1 MHWYEKL
8 NQYFPIEEMKSQEHM
23 ETLLRERADV
33 YHKDEGP
40 HHVMMYVEAED
51 FVFIDYV
58 FVSSEARGQ
67 GIGRKLLD
75 KLKAKGKPIIL
86 EVEPL
91 DYEDSDTVK
100 RRRFYDRED
109 FRQAERVG
117 YRRRSLATDRVNELE
132 ILYWTPGESY
142 ADVDGEEVVFDAMRH
157 TYEHIHTFRDV
168 EFYGKAYQPVHEVL
182 TLDRLPAPS
191 GDGASVEVMAEAA

>member
-8 NQYFPIEEMKSQEHM
+8 NQYFPIEEMKSREHM

-40 HHVMMYVEAED
+40 HHVLMYVEAHD

-58 FVSSEARGQ
+58 FVSAEARGQ

-91 DYEDSDTVK
+91 DYDDSDTVK
-100 RRRFYDRED
+100 RRRFYDREG
-109 FRQAERVG
+109 FRHAERVG
-117 YRRRSLATDRVNELE
+117 YRRRSLATGRENELE
-132 ILYWTPGESY
+132 ILYWTPGEGY
-142 ADVDGEEVVFDAMRH
+142 EDVDGEEVVFDAMRR
-157 TYEHIHTFRDV
+157 TYEHIHTFRDE
-168 EFYGKAYQPVHEVL
+168 EFYGESYQPVEEVL
-182 TLDRLPAPS
+182 KISKP
-191 GDGASVEVMAEAA
+191 EEE

>member
-23 ETLLRERADV
+23 ETLLRERGDV
-33 YHKDEGP
+33 YRKDEGP

-67 GIGRKLLD
+67 GIGRDLLN
-75 KLKAKGKPIIL
+75 KLKEKGKPILL

-91 DYEDSDTVK
+91 DYEDSDTEK
-100 RRRFYDRED
+100 RRRFYSREG
-109 FRQAERVG
+109 FLHAERVG

-132 ILYWTPGESY
+132 ILYWTPG
-142 ADVDGEEVVFDAMRH
+142 DHGEYEIFDAMRR
-157 TYEHIHTFRDV
+157 TYEDIHTFRDV
-168 EFYGKAYQPVHEVL
+168 EFYGKPYQPVHEVL
-182 TLDRLPAPS
+182 TLDDVVPRGL
-191 GDGASVEVMAEAA
+191 AEAA

>member
-8 NQYFPIEEMKSQEHM
+8 NQYFPVEEMKSREHM
-23 ETLLRERADV
+23 ETLLRERGDV

-40 HHVMMYVEAED
+40 HHVMMYVEADD

-58 FVSSEARGQ
+58 FVAAEARGQ
-67 GIGRKLLD
+67 GLGRKLLD
-75 KLKAKGKPIIL
+75 SLKAKGKPIIL

-109 FRQAERVG
+109 FRHAERVG
-117 YRRRSLATDRVNELE
+117 YRRRSLATGRENELE
-132 ILYWTPGESY
+132 ILYWTPGEH
-142 ADVDGEEVVFDAMRH
+142 GEDDVFDAMRR
-157 TYEHIHTFRDV
+157 TYEHIHTFRDE
-168 EFYGKAYQPVHEVL
+168 EFYGESYQPVEEVL
-182 TLDRLPAPS
+182 TLDEHERA
-191 GDGASVEVMAEAA
+191 DA